1 LPTSRFRSAR
11 TIENSASRGCR
22 EEERDMPPEKTSIE
36 YRKPLQWGEFDPNRR
51 RNMYVGMWAWMWQ
64 RISALA
70 IVVLLAL
77 HLTLTYKPWL
87 QFLLLL
93 AVTFHAALGLRV
105 ILLDFNLVNVKYQR
119 ALIWGLTGLGL
130 VVFILI
136 WKSIY

>member
-1 LPTSRFRSAR
+1 MQMDQTRS
-11 TIENSASRGCR
+11 G
-22 EEERDMPPEKTSIE
+22 

-51 RNMYVGMWAWMWQ
+51 KNIYVGMWAWMWQ

-77 HLTLTYKPWL
+77 HITLTYKPWL

-119 ALIWGLTGLGL
+119 ALVWGLTGVGL
-130 VVFILI
+130 VVFILT
-136 WKSIY
+136 WSSIY

>member
-1 LPTSRFRSAR
+1 
-11 TIENSASRGCR
+11 
-22 EEERDMPPEKTSIE
+22 MPPEQTRIE

-51 RNMYVGMWAWMWQ
+51 KNMYVGMWAWMWQ
-64 RISALA
+64 RITALA
-70 IVVLLAL
+70 IIVLLAL
-77 HLTLTYKPWL
+77 HITLTYKPWL

-130 VVFILI
+130 AVFVLI
-136 WKSIY
+136 WKSVY